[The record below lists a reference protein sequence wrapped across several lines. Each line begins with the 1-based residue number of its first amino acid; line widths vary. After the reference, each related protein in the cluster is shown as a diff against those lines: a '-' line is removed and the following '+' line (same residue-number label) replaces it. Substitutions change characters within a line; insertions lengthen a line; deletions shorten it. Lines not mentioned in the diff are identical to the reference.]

1 MWPSPSSARGVA
13 DVLLGLGANVGDPAA
28 TIAAALARLDD
39 AGVRIVARSSLYRTA
54 PWGKTDQ
61 PAFVNACAL
70 AQTELS
76 PRALLDG
83 ILAIELALGRRRGE
97 RWGPRTIDIDI
108 LDYDGRALD
117 EPGLT
122 LPHPRLT
129 DRAFVLVPLAE
140 IAPDHVVAGRAVR
153 DWAASIGAS
162 GVTRL

>member
-1 MWPSPSSARGVA
+1 VA
-13 DVLLGLGANVGDPAA
+13 DVLLGLGGNVGNAAA

-39 AGVRIVARSSLYRTA
+39 AAVRIIARSSLYRTA

-70 AQTELS
+70 ARTELS
-76 PRALLDG
+76 PRALLDR

-108 LDYDGRALD
+108 LDYAGLALD

-122 LPHPRLT
+122 LPHPRLAE
-129 DRAFVLVPLAE
+129 RAFVLIPLAE
-140 IAPDHVVAGRAVR
+140 IAPGYVVAGRPVR
-153 DWAASIGAS
+153 DWAASVDPS